1 MTSAAS
7 LPSAEPRSARKR
19 RAIMQAATSLFLSQ
33 GYPGTSM
40 DQVAARAAVS
50 KQTVYKHFGD
60 KYRLF
65 REIVLEVTPTVDS
78 FVARLAGLQQTQDLE
93 RDLHEL
99 ARWYITAVTQPHIIQ
114 LRRLVIAEAVRFPE
128 LGRAYYERA
137 PKQSLDVLASCF
149 QRLAERGLLE
159 IEEPLLAAHHFA
171 YLVLMIPLDRALLC
185 GEDERFTP
193 SELQHLADAAVRVF
207 LAAYGAR

>member
-1 MTSAAS
+1 
-7 LPSAEPRSARKR
+7 
-19 RAIMQAATSLFLSQ
+19 MQAATSLFLSQ

-40 DQVAARAAVS
+40 DQVAALAAVS

-93 RDLHEL
+93 RDLREL

-128 LGRAYYERA
+128 LGRAYR
-137 PKQSLDVLASCF
+137 
-149 QRLAERGLLE
+149 R
-159 IEEPLLAAHHFA
+159 
-171 YLVLMIPLDRALLC
+171 LDRAPPA
-185 GEDERFTP
+185 GGT
-193 SELQHLADAAVRVF
+193 
-207 LAAYGAR
+207 